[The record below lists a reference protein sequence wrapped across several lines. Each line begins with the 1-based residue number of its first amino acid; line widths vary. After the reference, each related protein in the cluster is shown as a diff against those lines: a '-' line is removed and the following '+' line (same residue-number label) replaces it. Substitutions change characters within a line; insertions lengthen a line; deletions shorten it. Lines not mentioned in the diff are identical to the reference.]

1 MDQRSTDGPGRKVNS
16 RLRPFHLSRRT
27 NKIHPDPQ
35 LLLRSR
41 NTLRTLFDSIPASIY
56 IIDRNYSLVAV
67 NMDRARRAGSLPSR
81 LVGRPCFESLYGRSE
96 ICPNCRVLVTL
107 TTGEN
112 TTRMERQWELEGE
125 PQDWEISTYPIYDEG
140 QITQT
145 ILLEQDVTE
154 KRRLEATL
162 AQSEKL
168 AAVGQLAAGL
178 AHEINNPL
186 TAIIANAQLLQREL
200 PNDEDVQELVD
211 LISRAGARAAQ
222 VVRSLLDLARMEE
235 YIFTPVDVNE
245 TLNRSLKLLQHEV
258 TLRSINLVYDPG
270 EGMPQVMGSHD
281 QLQGV
286 WINLLT
292 NAVDALEEIDG
303 EIHIS
308 SRLAGREVR
317 VDITD
322 TGVGIPPEKLPR
334 IFEPFFTTKAPGRGT
349 GLGLSVS
356 HRVIKQHGGD
366 ILVASQVGVGTQ
378 FTVIL
383 PVQ

>member
-1 MDQRSTDGPGRKVNS
+1 MDQHSKDEPGRQVNS
-16 RLRPFHLSRRT
+16 RLRPFHLSRRKK
-27 NKIHPDPQ
+27 KIHPDPQ

-56 IIDRNYSLVAV
+56 IIDQKYALVAV
-67 NMDRARRAGSLPSR
+67 NMVRSRRAGSPPSQ
-81 LVGRPCFESLYGRSE
+81 LVGRLCFESLFGRSE
-96 ICPNCRVLVTL
+96 ICPNCRVIATL
-107 TTGEN
+107 STGDN
-112 TTRMERQWELEGE
+112 TTRMERQWELEDE
-125 PQDWEISTYPIYDEG
+125 PRDWEISTYPIYDEG
-140 QITQT
+140 QIIQT

-200 PNDEDVQELVD
+200 PDDEDVQELVD

-222 VVRSLLDLARMEE
+222 VVRSLLDLARKEE

-270 EGMPQVMGSHD
+270 EGMPKVMGSQD

-292 NAVDALEEIDG
+292 NAVDALEELDG
-303 EIHIS
+303 KIHIS
-308 SRLAGREVR
+308 SRFAGREIR
-317 VDITD
+317 VVITD